1 MSRNIDYIYLLIDG
15 TRDIVF
21 ESEGIPNIEPNAPR
35 FLRRYRESTISDVFR
50 AMGCQLPLNQSMA
63 DWMFRFLRECP
74 PPFVAQILG
83 TTETFFESSKN
94 YSAENRYVILSRNQ
108 FHRLVCASLHVH
120 QFRKIR
126 YCVDFRL
133 ALDFLEDRRFF
144 ILLLSGAPGTGKSTM
159 ASLIASRMSVN
170 HILST
175 DSVRHTMR
183 TFYPQD
189 KYPVLY
195 KSTYECGDLV
205 DPEHKLPYDERCVKG
220 YLAQSELVGVEL
232 MKIIESF
239 VMSHASLIVEGVH
252 LSIELI
258 LRIVTRFPNV
268 VPFLI
273 YIKKEDFH
281 RQRFAVRAKYMTT
294 DPSMNKYISNFGA
307 IRAVQGYLSKS
318 SNLYLIPKIDNRNI
332 DRSMETMHQTLFS
345 YLKKLEG
352 RATMFDP
359 ETQRLTFLDS
369 IWKRR
374 KQKIASKTNTLNMIK
389 ALKKAGDAVEAVPRP
404 ECSLKDLMTALP
416 REGQVLQVDDIAGD
430 VIEYLPNGAMLLKHE
445 PVEKKDAP
453 EADSEPTVRVHIG
466 DDDFADTETDFD
478 PAEVTLTDFVET
490 TDSEVVEWRANIL
503 RRAEGSG
510 ESLSQ
515 VLLQNLP
522 KDPK

>member
-1 MSRNIDYIYLLIDG
+1 MSRDIDYIYLLIDG
-15 TRDIVF
+15 SCDIVF
-21 ESEGIPNIEPNAPR
+21 ENEPIVKLEPNAPR
-35 FLRRYRESTISDVFR
+35 FLQRYSESKISDVFR

-63 DWMFRFLRECP
+63 DWMFRFLREATP
-74 PPFVAQILG
+74 PVVSQILG
-83 TTETFFESSKN
+83 APPTFFEDSKN
-94 YSAENRYVILSRNQ
+94 YNKQNRYVVLSRNQ
-108 FHRLVCASLHVH
+108 FHRLVCTSLHVH

-175 DSVRHTMR
+175 DSIRHTMR
-183 TFYPQD
+183 TFYPKD

-195 KSTYECGDLV
+195 KSTYECGDLI
-205 DPEHKLPYDERCVKG
+205 DPDHELPHDDRCVKG

-239 VMSHASLIVEGVH
+239 VRSHASLIVEGVH
-252 LSIELI
+252 LSGELI
-258 LRIVTRFPNV
+258 LKIVMTFPNV

-281 RQRFAVRAKYMTT
+281 KQRFAVRAKYMTT
-294 DPSMNKYISNFGA
+294 DPSMNKYIGNFGA

-318 SNLYLIPKIDNRNI
+318 ASQYLIPKIDNRNI
-332 DRSMETMHQTLFS
+332 DRSMETMHQTVFS

-352 RATMFDP
+352 RGTMFDP
-359 ETQRLTFLDS
+359 ETKRLKFLDS
-369 IWKRR
+369 IWRVR

-389 ALKKAGDAVEAVPRP
+389 ALKKAGDAVDAVPRP
-404 ECSLKDLMTALP
+404 EFALMELMRALP
-416 REGQVLQVDDIAGD
+416 CEGQVLQVDYIAGD

-445 PVEKKDAP
+445 PLKRKDEGPA
-453 EADSEPTVRVHIG
+453 EPGVRIHIG
-466 DDDFADTETDFD
+466 DEDFADTETDLD
-478 PAEVTLTDFVET
+478 PTEVTLTDFVET
-490 TDSEVVEWRANIL
+490 TDSEVVEWKATALKRV
-503 RRAEGSG
+503 EETGQSP
-510 ESLSQ
+510 
-515 VLLQNLP
+515 LQIVQT
-522 KDPK
+522 KSDQK